1 MTDEAPSVIEADVIV
16 VGGGPAGASTAFHL
30 STLGF
35 DVAVLE
41 RNTFPRDKVCGDGL
55 TPAAVS
61 ELALMGMDTDGWA
74 RNRGLRVIGGGNEM
88 YFEWPEQTSL
98 PGYGMARERAVFDE
112 ELIRHA
118 EKAGARLYEG
128 CRVREAIQDNTGRV
142 TGVVATVGRGKNQ
155 KTVEAR
161 GRLIVDAGGVAARLA
176 TSLGIEKKQNRPMG
190 VAARTY
196 FKSPRSDD
204 QWMESH
210 LELWDGE
217 PGNSALLPG
226 YGWIF
231 PLGNGLVNVGLG
243 SVSSDA
249 SSAALPYR
257 DVFKRWVS
265 HLPKDWEFTEEN
277 QVGPLRSAA
286 LPMSFNRKPH
296 YTNGLAIVGDAGGMV
311 SPFNGEG
318 IGPALKSGRLL
329 ADAAASAFSRSTQSG
344 FDLALSAY
352 PEQLQ
357 DVYGGY
363 YSLGRVFVALIENP
377 KIMRFLTYH
386 GLPRRRLMKLVN
398 KLLSDGYERSGGDVD
413 DRLIS
418 ALTKMV
424 TKV

>member
-1 MTDEAPSVIEADVIV
+1 MTGEAPSLIEADVVV

-30 STLGF
+30 ATLGF

-41 RNTFPRDKVCGDGL
+41 RNSFPRDKVCGDGL

-61 ELALMGMDTDGWA
+61 ELSLMGMDTEGWA
-74 RNRGLRVIGGGNEM
+74 RNRGLRVKGGGNEV
-88 YFEWPEQTSL
+88 YFEWPEQVSL
-98 PGYGMARERAVFDE
+98 PSYGMARERAVLDE
-112 ELIRHA
+112 ELINHA
-118 EKAGARLYEG
+118 VAAGARLYTDV
-128 CRVREAIQDNTGRV
+128 RVTEAIRNNQGRV
-142 TGVVATVGRGKNQ
+142 TGVVGTVGRGRDKRQ
-155 KTVEAR
+155 VEAHAP
-161 GRLIVDAGGVAARLA
+161 LVVDAGGVSARLA
-176 TSLGIEKKQNRPMG
+176 TSVGIEKKRNRPMG

-196 FKSPRSDD
+196 FRSPRSDD
-204 QWMESH
+204 EWMESH

-249 SSAALPYR
+249 TSSALPYR
-257 DVFKRWVS
+257 EVFRRWVS
-265 HLPKDWEFTEEN
+265 HLPEEWGFEEEN

-296 YTNGLAIVGDAGGMV
+296 YTNGIALVGDAGGMV

-318 IGPALKSGRLL
+318 IAPALKSGRFL
-329 ADAAASAFSRSTQSG
+329 ANAAASAFGRSTQSG

-352 PEQLQ
+352 PEQLKE
-357 DVYGGY
+357 VYGGY